1 MKPKIIRVGH
11 VGASIERGLVY
22 SPNGV
27 MGAVTATCHKG
38 PPLILTNISS
48 SAKLMNKENCD
59 ETTRKQH
66 CCFRGVE

>member
-38 PPLILTNISS
+38 PPNI
-48 SAKLMNKENCD
+48 N
-59 ETTRKQH
+59 
-66 CCFRGVE
+66 